1 MVSLM
6 LKAQRLLQHFENRI
20 LASLFGGH
28 HGPAPAIAGIEDFQ
42 PHVQEETSL
51 KEEGFL
57 WAVPKHRR
65 TKQIRLNRKF
75 GWPEHV
81 WKPFVPKT
89 NLVVCDTCGHHHI
102 SGYLCGTCYKRVM
115 KETEEIQKTIEASSH
130 LQPTDKEVIV
140 LYEEEALPSQSEFVN
155 GKRIVEMKKKRPSWF
170 SSNLTQKS
178 TATGETST
186 KDVPASELA

>member
-1 MVSLM
+1 M

-102 SGYLCGTCYKRVM
+102 SGYLCEGFLLFFPSGEGDRDSDIGFSWLVSSLSDDLS
-115 KETEEIQKTIEASSH
+115 ETPESQVSYSS
-130 LQPTDKEVIV
+130 PSDE
-140 LYEEEALPSQSEFVN
+140 LPS
-155 GKRIVEMKKKRPSWF
+155 
-170 SSNLTQKS
+170 SSDSVSKLI
-178 TATGETST
+178 
-186 KDVPASELA
+186 